1 MCKVLVLC
9 IPALLVL
16 GHLSTVAEAMG
27 LGDVDPTVKVAGIG
41 ARKEDVHYSDGS
53 VELTVDCVERFWVFT
68 GSTDTKVCVVTKDS
82 GFYATY
88 DDMVVINRNAEQVL
102 VGRGQVELPKGTVF
116 AHEMIHALGGN
127 EEEATCYTRSVN
139 GRWVGYQ
146 DIDCTGVPATNKP
159 TDKWVAIWLSLN
171 S

>member
-41 ARKEDVHYSDGS
+41 ARKEDVYYSDGS

-68 GSTDTKVCVVTKDS
+68 GKYRYEGMCS
-82 GFYATY
+82 
-88 DDMVVINRNAEQVL
+88 
-102 VGRGQVELPKGTVF
+102 
-116 AHEMIHALGGN
+116 H
-127 EEEATCYTRSVN
+127 
-139 GRWVGYQ
+139 
-146 DIDCTGVPATNKP
+146 
-159 TDKWVAIWLSLN
+159 
-171 S
+171 